1 MPRLSHWMFQSF
13 SSSLLSTELNR
24 SETAQLFVLV
34 VVVDFFLSLSLSLS
48 LPSFA
53 PFCLLLLT
61 NEATNKGRE
70 EEFSCSG
77 TRRMLLNDPDGK

>member
-13 SSSLLSTELNR
+13 SSSSLLSTELNR

-34 VVVDFFLSLSLSLS
+34 VDVDFSLS
-48 LPSFA
+48 PSFA